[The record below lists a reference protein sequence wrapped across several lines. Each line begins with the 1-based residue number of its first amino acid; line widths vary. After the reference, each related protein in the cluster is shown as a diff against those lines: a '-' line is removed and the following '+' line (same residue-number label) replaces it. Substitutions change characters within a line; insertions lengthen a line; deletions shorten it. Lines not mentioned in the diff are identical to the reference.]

1 MYPEGYRY
9 TKEHEWLKV
18 EGEIVTVGITHHA
31 QDQLGDIVYVELP
44 DVGSE
49 FDKGDEFG
57 SVESVKAVAEV
68 FMPIS
73 GEVVEVNEDLEDSPE
88 QVNSAPHDAGWILKL
103 KMSDA
108 SELDE
113 LMDAAAYEAFVAAES
128 E

>member
-108 SELDE
+108 SELGE
-113 LMDAAAYEAFVAAES
+113 LMDAGAYEAFVAAES